1 MADAQPQPQLS
12 FPASA
17 SMAFMPQTQTQTP
30 VSSFPL
36 QPQAQAQAHTNYA
49 DQALIPFPT
58 PQPPAPAPASSSRKP
73 EHLMHKNRLQE
84 CTHKL
89 NIPLPIYQTINEGFE
104 HAPQF
109 RATVL
114 VDGAKY
120 TSQKTFST
128 RKAAEQDVAELALKY
143 ISQKKP
149 DDGFPRG
156 FPDALPLI
164 HKDTVFCKSILNE
177 FATKMSMEMPT
188 YNTIKPEGL
197 LPVFN
202 SSLVFNGASYTG
214 GAGKNKKEAE
224 QLAAR
229 TVILSL
235 LGDSRMGRVLYDI
248 ITSKV
253 KLYAALHKVSN
264 LSTIPSMANTTHC
277 SEGVPGKDVGAEAS
291 LAANNALIAASSLPT
306 VVDNVVAGAV
316 PEFGNGEFQIVGP
329 QPSFG
334 VNNLLVQATQA
345 TEFPIAA
352 TSVVPDSGNRPPKHE
367 FKAQEP
373 EHSFGANNQPELA
386 SQATKLP
393 IQFVHPTSAL
403 SMETGPSSKKRRK
416 NKKKANKRLCT
427 GAQLPIAPMPLNQSP
442 PCSVAQ

>member
-1 MADAQPQPQLS
+1 MSQQQPHCQATIIMPDAQPLPQLS
-12 FPASA
+12 FRASA
-17 SMAFMPQTQTQTP
+17 SMPQTQT
-30 VSSFPL
+30 
-36 QPQAQAQAHTNYA
+36 QAQAQAHTNYA

-58 PQPPAPAPASSSRKP
+58 PQPPAPA
-73 EHLMHKNRLQE
+73 L
-84 CTHKL
+84 
-89 NIPLPIYQTINEGFE
+89 
-104 HAPQF
+104 F

-128 RKAAEQDVAELALKY
+128 CKAAEQDVAKLTPKY
-143 ISQKKP
+143 ISQKKH
-149 DDGFPRG
+149 DDGFPWG

-177 FATKMSMEMPT
+177 FATKMNMEMPT

-202 SSLVFNGASYTG
+202 SSLVFNGVSYTG

-224 QLAAR
+224 RLVAR
-229 TVILSL
+229 TIILSL

-248 ITSKV
+248 IKSKV

-264 LSTIPSMANTTHC
+264 LSTVPSMANMTHC
-277 SEGVPGKDVGAEAS
+277 SEGVSGKDVGAEAS
-291 LAANNALIAASSLPT
+291 LAANNALTAASSLPT
-306 VVDNVVAGAV
+306 VVDNAAAGAV
-316 PEFGNGEFQIVGP
+316 PDSGNGVPTCKVQIVGP

-334 VNNLLVQATQA
+334 VNNLLMRATQA
-345 TEFPIAA
+345 TEFPIA
-352 TSVVPDSGNRPPKHE
+352 VPDSGNRPPKHE

-373 EHSFGANNQPELA
+373 EHSFGANNQHEPA

-403 SMETGPSSKKRRK
+403 FMETGPSSKKRRK

-427 GAQLPIAPMPLNQSP
+427 GAH
-442 PCSVAQ
+442 